1 MLANTIEAG
10 ITIATVAVSWMLH
23 LQEVRSLHGLA
34 SAVLGKVQD
43 AAAASADNGVTQQ
56 LE

>member
-1 MLANTIEAG
+1 
-10 ITIATVAVSWMLH
+10 MLH

-43 AAAASADNGVTQQ
+43 AAAGSSDNGVQEQ
-56 LE
+56 PK